1 MTKIPRIS
9 GNAMIRYLIRKEFTT
24 TSRKG
29 SHVTLRR
36 DHVPV
41 TVPAGNGKLKVGLL
55 LGVLDKA
62 GIDRK
67 EFVDDH
73 IVRGHLPLPIRH
85 ELASMTMIFTPIL
98 TIIENF
104 A

>member
-1 MTKIPRIS
+1 MTRIPRIS
-9 GNAMIRYLIRKEFTT
+9 GNAMIKYLIRKEFTI

-41 TVPAGNGKLKVGLL
+41 TVPAGNNKLKIGLL

-62 GIDRK
+62 GIGRE
-67 EFVDDH
+67 EFVEDH
-73 IVRGHLPLPIRH
+73 SSGI
-85 ELASMTMIFTPIL
+85 AK
-98 TIIENF
+98 
-104 A
+104 